1 MNKQELLEGYKK
13 EEQILIAKMLDKIE
27 ETKQKNRITNTDFL
41 DGYQSKICEDTLKRI
56 KFENYMFFGGYG
68 EAERKILIFYPEKL
82 RDILNFKDFWKNKSI
97 LERLSAIRVRLPNE
111 LKGEYLHKNYLGMIM
126 KLGIERSKVGDIL
139 VQDIGAD
146 IIILPEIAKYL
157 INNLSQLIRL
167 RKAKIE
173 QIEIQDIE
181 VIENKKKEYNII
193 ISALRLDNVIAELAK
208 TSRTNA
214 KEIIMQERVFINFKN
229 ETKQTKLI
237 NKGDIITIRGKGRF
251 KISDILGNTQR
262 GRYIV
267 KIEKYV

>member
-13 EEQILIAKMLDKIE
+13 EEQILIAKVLDKID
-27 ETKQKNRITNTDFL
+27 ETKRKNKITNTDFL
-41 DGYQSKICEDTLKRI
+41 DGYQVKICEESLKRI
-56 KFENYMFFGGYG
+56 GFENYMLFGGYD

-82 RDILNFKDFWKNKSI
+82 RDILNLEEFWKNKSI
-97 LERLSAIRVRLPNE
+97 ADKLAVIRIRLPNE
-111 LKGEYLHKNYLGMIM
+111 LKGEYTHKNYLGMLM
-126 KLGIERSKVGDIL
+126 KLGIERSKIGDIL

-146 IIILPEIAKYL
+146 IIILPEISKFL
-157 INNLSQLIRL
+157 INNLNQLTRL
-167 RKAKIE
+167 RKANLE

-193 ISALRLDNVIAELAK
+193 ISALRLDNVIAELAR
-208 TSRTNA
+208 TSRVKA

-237 NKGDIITIRGKGRF
+237 NEGDIITIRGKGRF
-251 KISDILGNTQR
+251 KIKEILGNTQR

>member
-1 MNKQELLEGYKK
+1 
-13 EEQILIAKMLDKIE
+13 
-27 ETKQKNRITNTDFL
+27 
-41 DGYQSKICEDTLKRI
+41 
-56 KFENYMFFGGYG
+56 
-68 EAERKILIFYPEKL
+68 
-82 RDILNFKDFWKNKSI
+82 
-97 LERLSAIRVRLPNE
+97 
-111 LKGEYLHKNYLGMIM
+111 M